1 MHSYTLEDAR
11 HIALNCAKNYEQN
24 LLDKNYIMI
33 YRDRTDNGIKKLEVQ
48 FGKENYQHLTGIEL
62 IDENGIVRQH
72 VSELFY
78 NKCVNNTLSKDEIQF
93 KKDGTT
99 NLKLVA
105 LPVMMIVQKVTKIA
119 GDYNNSR
126 PYLVA
131 DKIVGNVNFCLGLK
145 QTTGFYVPAS
155 TLLEDIKKITTIQSQ
170 VLAIFSKKICDET
183 YKDIRHV
190 ANGINLHNVKLPQDI
205 LEKISL
211 NEYIPKI
218 K

>member
-11 HIALNCAKNYEQN
+11 QIVLKCAKHYEQN
-24 LLDKNYIMI
+24 LLDKNYILI
-33 YRDRTDNGIKKLEVQ
+33 YRDRADNGVKKLEVQ

-62 IDENGIVRQH
+62 VDENRIVRQH

-78 NKCVNNTLSKDEIQF
+78 HKCVNNTLSKNEIQF

-99 NLKLVA
+99 NLKLAA
-105 LPVMMIVQKVTKIA
+105 LPVMMTVQKVTKIA

-145 QTTGFYVPAS
+145 QTTDFYVPAS
-155 TLLEDIKKITTIQSQ
+155 MLLEDIKKITTIQSQ

-183 YKDIRHV
+183 YKDVRYV
-190 ANGINLHNVKLPQDI
+190 ANGINLNNVKLPQDI

-211 NEYIPKI
+211 DKYISKT
-218 K
+218 